1 VLSVGLNGVDE
12 ISGLGVELRLPFC
25 RALLAKPNLDILREE
40 SSLSTD
46 RLRAAEGSDSL
57 LSANGLN
64 DPV

>member
-1 VLSVGLNGVDE
+1 MLSVGLNGVDE
-12 ISGLGVELRLPFC
+12 ISGLEVELRLPFC

-40 SSLSTD
+40 SSLSPD
-46 RLRAAEGSDSL
+46 RLRADEGSDSL